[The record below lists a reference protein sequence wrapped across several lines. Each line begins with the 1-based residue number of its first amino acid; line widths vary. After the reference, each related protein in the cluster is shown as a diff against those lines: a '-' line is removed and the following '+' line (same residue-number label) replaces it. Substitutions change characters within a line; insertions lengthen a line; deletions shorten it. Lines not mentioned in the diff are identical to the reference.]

1 MLLNLSLISGRKTNL
16 HQHIETGPYLKS
28 DYENMLDSPLNG
40 SLSVKMQ
47 PITFPSKKHN
57 FLSPA
62 LSSQS
67 CESGNLIKNEPN
79 II

>member
-1 MLLNLSLISGRKTNL
+1 MPLLSDRKTSL
-16 HQHIETGPYLKS
+16 HQFNETGPYLKS
-28 DYENMLDSPLNG
+28 DYENMLDSPLHG

-57 FLSPA
+57 FHSPA

-67 CESGNLIKNEPN
+67 CESGNLLKNNPN